1 MQRGKKLRSSINM
14 KIGTDQLEIVNTVSV
29 LGVTFAK
36 DLSWNDHVEHVSKK
50 LSSAVG
56 TIGRLKSFLPF
67 KIKILLYNTLV
78 LSVLQYCNL
87 VWGTISKVNLM
98 KLHLLQKRAVRYIAN
113 VPRLFST
120 TNLFSK
126 FEILPVFFLYN
137 YRLILSYRSY
147 LKSNKSIVFSL
158 ADLKAKRSIRDT
170 RHKEEWHVLKPRTN
184 YDKQSLT
191 HTVPILLNQL
201 EQEDFYPLCISNN
214 EIRLFSQLCQID

>member
-1 MQRGKKLRSSINM
+1 M

-56 TIGRLKSFLPF
+56 TIGRLKSFLPV

-87 VWGTISKVNLM
+87 VWGTTSKVNLM

-158 ADLKAKRSIRDT
+158 ADLKANRSIRDT
-170 RHKEEWHVLKPRTN
+170 RHKEEWHVRTPRTN

-201 EQEDFYPLCISNN
+201 AQEDFDPLCISNN